1 MNIYSLYKHVKIS
14 YSCCEEVSIVSV
26 IFIRQLKMSLNE
38 QRIFE
43 INITEK
49 RLFKNAMKSNVGWP
63 HGAASH
69 HQILCQIWK
78 KKDQNETNGGR
89 NRKTW
94 NLFEIITYLRMTQA
108 SFCWS
113 VRLYPLIKQWMQQKS
128 VRLTKNYN
136 ATLKSFLQ
144 LNIRLGC
151 ATYIGKLRQCT

>member
-43 INITEK
+43 INITAK
-49 RLFKNAMKSNVGWP
+49 RLFKNAMKSDVGWP

-89 NRKTW
+89 NRKNIEFVWDHLST
-94 NLFEIITYLRMTQA
+94 NDTSEFLLERAI
-108 SFCWS
+108 
-113 VRLYPLIKQWMQQKS
+113 VPLIKQWMQQKS

>member
-43 INITEK
+43 INITAK
-49 RLFKNAMKSNVGWP
+49 RLFKNAMKSDVGWP

-89 NRKTW
+89 NRKNIEFVWDHLST
-94 NLFEIITYLRMTQA
+94 NDTSEFLLERAIV
-108 SFCWS
+108 SFNQT
-113 VRLYPLIKQWMQQKS
+113 VNAEKS
-128 VRLTKNYN
+128 VRLPKNYN